1 MIYPILSNSDSSN
14 CYLVID
20 KKTAL
25 VDSGTGRDVI
35 EKITETAGRFGGKI
49 DFLINTHCH
58 YDHTANDLI
67 VKEKWNLKIAMH
79 ESEILSSE
87 TILSGLFNRK
97 RDNIPVD
104 IKLKE
109 NDVIDLGETKLK
121 VIHTPGH
128 TRGGICLYDEKTKSL
143 FSGDTVFSDSIGR
156 TDFSGGSFTDLKNSV
171 EKLLRLNEEY
181 GITALYPGHGM
192 PGTGGDIEAVYMEWF
207 S

>member
-1 MIYPILSNSDSSN
+1 MIYPILSNSYSSN
-14 CYLVID
+14 CYLVVD
-20 KKTAL
+20 EKTAL
-25 VDSGTGRDVI
+25 VDAGIGLDVVGRIDEISGRL
-35 EKITETAGRFGGKI
+35 GKGI

-67 VKEKWNLKIAMH
+67 AKEKWNLKIAMH

-97 RDNIPVD
+97 PDNIPVD

-128 TRGGICLYDEKTKSL
+128 TRGGICLYDEKTRSL

-156 TDFSGGSFTDLKNSV
+156 TDFSGGSFNDLKNSV

-181 GITALYPGHGM
+181 GINALYPGHGM
-192 PGTGGDIEAVYMEWF
+192 PGTGDDIEAVYMEWF